1 MSLDLTCK
9 YMGLTLPSPLIVG
22 SCAFTQS
29 VEQVMEIERLGA
41 GAVVLK
47 SIFEEQIT
55 NEAFQSMDAAG
66 GYGDTRAIDYVRQY
80 TEMAAYENYNKLIRD
95 LKKNVRI
102 PVIASIH
109 CHRDGDWVNF
119 AQRVQEAGADALELN
134 LTLMSADPKI
144 SGEDLEKR
152 YVEIIRH
159 IRKNLRIP
167 LAIKT
172 NRYFTSF
179 VHSMWQLRKAGADA
193 LVLFQRMYEPDIDIE
208 QMKITAA
215 KVLKEGDGFH
225 ESLRWISIMDG
236 NIDCS
241 LSATSG
247 VVSGGD
253 VAKLL
258 LAGADTVQIATVLYT
273 RGIKQ
278 VAVIMD
284 ELKEWMSR
292 HQFSKIDDFQ
302 GKLSMKRIENPEVYM
317 RMQFMKHFAGIE

>member
-29 VEQVMEIERLGA
+29 VEQIMEIERLGA

-134 LTLMSADPKI
+134 LTLMPADPKI

-159 IRKNLRIP
+159 IKKNMRIP

-225 ESLRWISIMDG
+225 EALRWVSIMDG

-273 RGIKQ
+273 RGIGHI
-278 VAVIMD
+278 ATIIS
-284 ELKEWMSR
+284 ELKDWMER
-292 HQFSKIDDFQ
+292 HHYDSIDAFQ
-302 GKLSMKRIENPEVYM
+302 GKLSMKRIGNPEVYM